1 MTTPDRWREV
11 QRLSALSGRY
21 RVDRELGRGG
31 MATVY
36 LARDLRHD
44 RNVAVKVLEPSIG
57 AEGAERF
64 LREIHIAA
72 ALTHPHVLGVY
83 DSGEWDGRLYYVMPY
98 VDGETLR
105 ARLVREGQLT
115 LSDAVRLLRELAD
128 ALAYAHAHGV
138 VHRDLKPENVLLSGG
153 HAVVADF
160 GIAKALAAATQGEAG
175 PRTTLTAT
183 GMAIGTPAYMAPEQA
198 VGDTAM
204 DHRVDLYA
212 LGVIA
217 YEVLTGSH
225 PFAGRSAQALAA
237 AHLTETPAPI
247 VQRRADVP
255 PALANLVAQLLEKD
269 PARRPRN
276 ADEVVRALDG
286 LERGSVG
293 ARPRIGATRLRRV
306 ALASAALLVLV
317 AGAASYLWAHHGDA
331 SGSAPRAIHTVA
343 VLPFTNTSGSTDDD
357 YFSDGLTDEL
367 AHALSRIP
375 GLRVAGRTSS
385 YAFKGKSVA
394 AQEIGRTLGVEALID
409 GTVRRAGQR
418 LRVTTQLV
426 STADGTV
433 LSDSVYERQAAD
445 VFAVQ
450 DELTHAMV
458 AALEATLAPA
468 LRERARDSARVAET
482 RRGTSDEIAY
492 DLYLKGR
499 YYFNARGADNLMRA
513 AAAFRQAIARDPKF
527 ARAYAGLSMTYGVLP
542 NFAPSPDDTLI
553 PRAIADAERA
563 VALDSTLGEAHGALG
578 QAYSIELRL
587 RDALVEQRRFAELD
601 PANVT
606 AHQWLGGE
614 YLDHGRNDEAIA
626 ELARATQLDPLA
638 PSVRSLYI
646 IALWCARRFP
656 EAVAEGRRMQAVDS
670 TFHYGILS
678 LGIAQVFAGQPD
690 SAIVTFQRGMRFHG
704 DDARIVGGLM
714 LAYAAAGRWDD
725 AEKLRRQLARPGVDR
740 FDGIQAAL
748 GDLLFGDRE
757 PLVRILTSDAGLKRY
772 MTSGGFLGCNPYFDP
787 LWSDARFRAKMH
799 SLGIEP
805 CAAMRPWPFA
815 IRHER

>member
-11 QRLSALSGRY
+11 LSDRY
-21 RVDRELGRGG
+21 RLERELGRGG

-44 RNVAVKVLEPSIG
+44 RHVAVKVLEASIG
-57 AEGAERF
+57 AEGVERF
-64 LREIHIAA
+64 VREIHIAA

-83 DSGEWDGRLYYVMPY
+83 DSGESDGRLYYVMPY

-105 ARLVREGQLT
+105 ARLAREGALA

-128 ALAYAHAHGV
+128 ALSHAHAHGV

-160 GIAKALAAATQGEAG
+160 GIAKALAAATHGDGAL
-175 PRTTLTAT
+175 RATLTAT
-183 GMAIGTPAYMAPEQA
+183 GMALGTPAYMAPEQA
-198 VGDTAM
+198 VGDAAM
-204 DHRVDLYA
+204 DHRADLYA

-217 YEVLTGSH
+217 YETLTGGH

-247 VQRRADVP
+247 VERRSDVP
-255 PALANLVAQLLEKD
+255 PALAELVSHLLEKEPD
-269 PARRPRN
+269 HRPRD
-276 ADEVVRALDG
+276 AGEVVRALD
-286 LERGSVG
+286 SVTASLG
-293 ARPRIGATRLRRV
+293 GTPRTGKALRRRIAV
-306 ALASAALLVLV
+306 AGAALLVLV
-317 AGAASYLWAHHGDA
+317 AGAASYVWAHHGDA
-331 SGSAPRAIHTVA
+331 RGAGPRALHTEA
-343 VLPFTNTSGSTDDD
+343 VLAFTNTSGSTDDD

-367 AHALSRIP
+367 AHALSGIP

-385 YAFKGKSVA
+385 YSFKGKAVA
-394 AQEIGRTLGVEALID
+394 AQEIGRALGVEALID

-458 AALEATLAPA
+458 AALGPSLAPA
-468 LRERARDSARVAET
+468 LRARARDSARTAEL
-482 RRGTSDEIAY
+482 RRGTSDETAY

-499 YYFNARGADNLMRA
+499 YYFNARGTDNLMRA
-513 AAAFRQAIARDPKF
+513 AAAFRQAIARDPRF

-542 NFAPSPDDTLI
+542 NYAPSPDDTLLS
-553 PRAIADAERA
+553 RAIAYAEHA

-578 QAYSIELRL
+578 QAYAFELRL
-587 RDALVEQRRFAELD
+587 REALAEQRKFAELD
-601 PANVT
+601 PTNVT
-606 AHQWLGGE
+606 AHQWLGFA
-614 YLDHGRNDEAIA
+614 YLDHGRTEEAIA
-626 ELARATQLDPLA
+626 ELARATEIDPLA
-638 PSVRSLYI
+638 PSVQAAYAV
-646 IALWCARRFP
+646 ALWSARRFP
-656 EAVAEGRRMQAVDS
+656 EALAAARRMQAVDS
-670 TFHYGILS
+670 TFHYGILA
-678 LGIAQVFAGQPD
+678 LGCTQVFAGQPD

-704 DDARIVGGLM
+704 DDSRMAGGLM
-714 LAYAAAGRWDD
+714 LAYAADGRWND
-725 AEKLRRQLARPGVDR
+725 AERIRRRLARPGGDR
-740 FDGIQAAL
+740 FDGIQAAF

-772 MTSGGFLGCNPYFDP
+772 LASGGFLGCNPYLDP
-787 LWSDARFRAKMH
+787 LWSDPRFRARMH
-799 SLGIEP
+799 ALDIEP
-805 CAAMRPWPFA
+805 CATMRPWPFA
-815 IRHER
+815 IRPK